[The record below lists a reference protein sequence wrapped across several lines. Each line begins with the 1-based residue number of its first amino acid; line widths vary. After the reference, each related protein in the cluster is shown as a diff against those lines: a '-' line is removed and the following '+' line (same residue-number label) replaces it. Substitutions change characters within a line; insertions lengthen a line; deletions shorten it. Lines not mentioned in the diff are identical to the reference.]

1 MGQINLPDI
10 CITELANQNEV
21 FNSCGL
27 LVKSGIQKKIDVV
40 SCKRKP
46 FKI

>member
-10 CITELANQNEV
+10 CITELANQDEL

-27 LVKSGIQKKIDVV
+27 LVKQGIQKKIDVV
-40 SCKRKP
+40 SSKRKP

>member
-27 LVKSGIQKKIDVV
+27 LVKPGIQKKNRCGILQ
-40 SCKRKP
+40 KET
-46 FKI
+46 I